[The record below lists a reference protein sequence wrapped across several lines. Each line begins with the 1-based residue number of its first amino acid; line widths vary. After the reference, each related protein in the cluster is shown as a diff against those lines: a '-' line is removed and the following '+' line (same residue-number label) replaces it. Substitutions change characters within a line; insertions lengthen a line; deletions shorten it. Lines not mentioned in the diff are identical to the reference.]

1 MRIKASIGNPAMRT
15 TLDIG
20 DDVLAAAKERAA
32 REKVSI
38 GQALTSLARAGLA
51 ARGGGRAKSGAK
63 PRGRLALLPKR
74 KELVT
79 LEHVRAIANN
89 EDV

>member
-1 MRIKASIGNPAMRT
+1 MRT
-15 TLDIG
+15 TLDID
-20 DDVLAAAKERAA
+20 DDVLSAAKERAA

-38 GQALTSLARAGLA
+38 GQALTGLARAGLA

-74 KELVT
+74 KEIVT
-79 LEHVRAIANN
+79 LEHVRAIADDEN
-89 EDV
+89 V